1 LVRFGGIFLSILL
14 FTFLTAQ
21 VGAAQG
27 ATAPAKK
34 KPSATADTP
43 KADSSKSS
51 AEAAKP
57 AATKAEDVPPLSPE
71 VMHRIL
77 NEVRSRYQVPPQI
90 NITVSNPKA
99 GKMPGYD
106 DLVITLSGAGR
117 SSPHDFLIS
126 KDRKTLAQLETI
138 DISQDLM
145 SKIDV
150 KDRPVRGNPDAK
162 VTIVN
167 YDDFECPFCSRMHA
181 TLFPS
186 VFKDYADKVRV
197 IYKDYPLVEIH
208 PWAMRAAVDG
218 NCLGAQNSQA
228 YWDFADYVHANQK
241 TISGK
246 SASDAYSNLD
256 SAAKEQAQKHQLDQD
271 KLLACVQKQDESAVR
286 ASMAEGDKLGVDS
299 TPTLFINGER
309 FTGLVPEQDFRAAL
323 DRALQDAGQGAPAS
337 AKK

>member
-1 LVRFGGIFLSILL
+1 MARFGGVFLSILL

-21 VGAAQG
+21 LGAAQG

-34 KPSATADTP
+34 KPSTTADNP
-43 KADSSKSS
+43 KADSSKS
-51 AEAAKP
+51 ATEAAKP
-57 AATKAEDVPPLSPE
+57 PAAKAEDVAPLSPE
-71 VMHRIL
+71 VTHRIL
-77 NEVRSRYQVPPQI
+77 TEVRSRYQVPPQI
-90 NITVSNPKA
+90 SITVSNPKA

-167 YDDFECPFCSRMHA
+167 YDDFECPFCSRMHT
-181 TLFPS
+181 TLFPG

-246 SASDAYSNLD
+246 SASDAYANLD
-256 SAAKEQAQKHQLDQD
+256 SAAKDQGQKHKLDQD